1 MNPYIPSIYLS
12 VIPKESE
19 TIIIVSRFKEDECY
33 DNFIKSLNFC
43 KDDRLLFSFLT
54 YCIAEYSENVYFSP
68 VLIENMLALNEK
80 ELIATAFFGAASP
93 NEELRYQSMMSSF
106 KLDLFKY
113 KLQ

>member
-1 MNPYIPSIYLS
+1 
-12 VIPKESE
+12 
-19 TIIIVSRFKEDECY
+19 
-33 DNFIKSLNFC
+33 
-43 KDDRLLFSFLT
+43 
-54 YCIAEYSENVYFSP
+54 
-68 VLIENMLALNEK
+68 MLALNEK